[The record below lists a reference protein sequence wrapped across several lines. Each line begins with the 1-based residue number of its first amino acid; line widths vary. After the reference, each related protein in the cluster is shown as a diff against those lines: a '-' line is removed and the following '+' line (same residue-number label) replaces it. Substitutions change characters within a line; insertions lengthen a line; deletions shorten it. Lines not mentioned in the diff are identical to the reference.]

1 MKREP
6 KIIHVLANGER
17 VDSIEGKV
25 IPSDSPVYEI
35 VLKGVK
41 GK

>member
-1 MKREP
+1 MKHKP
-6 KIIHVLANGER
+6 NIIHILANGER
-17 VDSIEGKV
+17 VDSIEGKK

-35 VLKGVK
+35 LLKGEQ